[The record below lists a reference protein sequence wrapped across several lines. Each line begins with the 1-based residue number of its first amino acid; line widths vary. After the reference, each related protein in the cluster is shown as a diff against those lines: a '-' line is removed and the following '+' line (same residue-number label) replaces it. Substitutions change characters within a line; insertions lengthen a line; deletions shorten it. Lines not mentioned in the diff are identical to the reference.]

1 MELDDVQVIPDE
13 KGRVVRTS
21 KYHPNK
27 SREVLILDDS
37 DDDQMKAEKP
47 KRTREEKPILKTS
60 NNPLKQCP
68 LCPNHF
74 NNEQECQLHFS
85 EAHFED
91 RPFVCTYE
99 GCEKTFKKREKMKRH
114 IDCVHHKLKPHACQL
129 CELAFSRKDK
139 LKRHIS
145 NIHFHEKP
153 FSCHHCDHRTSRKER
168 MRQHLLTVHAKTA
181 DEFSVLKSDLADM
194 ALIKTEYQPGS

>member
-1 MELDDVQVIPDE
+1 
-13 KGRVVRTS
+13 
-21 KYHPNK
+21 
-27 SREVLILDDS
+27 
-37 DDDQMKAEKP
+37 
-47 KRTREEKPILKTS
+47 
-60 NNPLKQCP
+60 
-68 LCPNHF
+68 
-74 NNEQECQLHFS
+74 
-85 EAHFED
+85 
-91 RPFVCTYE
+91 
-99 GCEKTFKKREKMKRH
+99 MKRH
-114 IDCVHHKLKPHACQL
+114 IDCVHRKLKPHACQL

>member
-1 MELDDVQVIPDE
+1 MERFGDLASTLA
-13 KGRVVRTS
+13 RM
-21 KYHPNK
+21 HPNA
-27 SREVLILDDS
+27 SVLW
-37 DDDQMKAEKP
+37 P
-47 KRTREEKPILKTS
+47 REEKPILKTS

-74 NNEQECQLHFS
+74 NNEQEYQLHFS

-91 RPFVCTYE
+91 RSFVCTYE

-114 IDCVHHKLKPHACQL
+114 IDCVHHKLKPHACPL

-168 MRQHLLTVHAKTA
+168 MRQHLLSVHANTA